1 MNFKKMKIDKLD
13 RTALKYQTL
22 EEAAHHLE
30 YWQKRSFEERLE
42 AANYLNSIAY
52 NFDVSNPPPVDK
64 SYFKIRTRK

>member
-1 MNFKKMKIDKLD
+1 MKIDKLD
-13 RTALKYQTL
+13 RTAFKYQTL
-22 EEAAHHLE
+22 DEAAHNLE

-52 NFDVSNPPPVDK
+52 NFDLNNPPLMDK